1 MKLTLKDKEFLEKLK
16 GLYDREDLQIRFVYG
31 PPSYLKLCGNYG
43 AQIENEFGMSRQGVR
58 WRFHRLFNDI
68 YVSAYEAIY
77 WVESNF
83 GTSLRKDVMSIVKE
97 RVGIRKKYSNLS
109 KHDFIDNKMSRA

>member
-16 GLYDREDLQIRFVYG
+16 ALYDREDLQIRLVHG
-31 PPSYLKLCGNYG
+31 PLSYLKLCKNYG
-43 AQIENEFGMSRQGVR
+43 DRIEDEFGMSRQGIR
-58 WRFHRLFNDI
+58 WRFHRLFNEI

-83 GTSLRKDVMSIVKE
+83 GTSLRKDAIAIVKGRIE
-97 RVGIRKKYSNLS
+97 MRKKLLKSI
-109 KHDFIDNKMSRA
+109 KT

>member
-1 MKLTLKDKEFLEKLK
+1 MKLTLKDKEFMEKLK
-16 GLYDREDLQIRFVYG
+16 VLYDQGNLQIRLAYE
-31 PPSYLKLCGNYG
+31 PSSYLKLCKNYG
-43 AQIENEFGMSRQGVR
+43 DRIENEFGMTRQGIR

-83 GTSLRKDVMSIVKE
+83 GTSLRMDAIAIVKE
-97 RVGIRKKYSNLS
+97 RVEIRKKLLKSV
-109 KHDFIDNKMSRA
+109 KT